1 MTLKLLIVED
11 ERDVADIVAFGVRMN
26 WPDCTVQMAA
36 SGTEALR
43 IIYEDPPDLAIVDL
57 NIPAPDGFEVLRH
70 IRTTSPLPVLIL
82 TARNATMDKIRA
94 LDLGADD
101 YLTKPF
107 DHLELLARLRALARR
122 SAATPTNGQ
131 LADTVPYNGYAND
144 GRNGTHGSGPSGS
157 SAAGP
162 DLVLDDITIDF
173 KRREVCLR
181 GEVVP
186 LTSTEYRLLE
196 ELARHAGTVLP
207 HSYLIEHVW
216 GPEYAGEDHYLKVF
230 IRRLRRKLGDDA
242 DHPRYIQTEW
252 GVGYRFVPAR

>member
-1 MTLKLLIVED
+1 
-11 ERDVADIVAFGVRMN
+11 MN
-26 WPDCTVQMAA
+26 WPDCDVKTA
-36 SGTEALR
+36 SSGMEA
-43 IIYEDPPDLAIVDL
+43 IACFGDEPADLVIVDL
-57 NIPAPDGFEVLRH
+57 NIPAPDGFEVLKH
-70 IRTTSPLPVLIL
+70 IRMTSQVPVLIL
-82 TARNATMDKIRA
+82 TARNSTMDKIRA

-122 SAATPTNGQ
+122 AAYPAETRLSA
-131 LADTVPYNGYAND
+131 TVQYNGHS
-144 GRNGTHGSGPSGS
+144 GSGQNGTHRGD
-157 SAAGP
+157 AAGSTGSAP
-162 DLVLDDITIDF
+162 DLVFEDITIDS
-173 KRREVCLR
+173 KRREVRIR

-207 HSYLIEHVW
+207 HGYLIEHVW

-242 DHPRYIQTEW
+242 EQPRYIQTEW
-252 GVGYRFVPAR
+252 GVGYRFVPSR